1 MKRLSFR
8 PRPLDI
14 NKKLSIVTS
23 RQELDGDEFVRGAN
37 SSSSPA
43 VKDAEAA
50 EAVLTSPA
58 KKAAVGSEIPT
69 PRFMVV
75 NSYEKDYTRTFVQP
89 QSYIRARPEMRMRN
103 IVNMT
108 WMMMMSTGLT
118 ISTRNATSYL
128 MKS

>member
-50 EAVLTSPA
+50 EAVGFLGFVLCVLTVCVEVLVVF
-58 KKAAVGSEIPT
+58 AVGLL
-69 PRFMVV
+69 RFDSWIAVAGDWNPGV
-75 NSYEKDYTRTFVQP
+75 ELLVILPNSCPCGWVSDRSLSLSFVLDGR
-89 QSYIRARPEMRMRN
+89 IR
-103 IVNMT
+103 
-108 WMMMMSTGLT
+108 S
-118 ISTRNATSYL
+118 
-128 MKS
+128 